1 MEKGKKATKQ
11 KGLLFVLSGPSGAGK
26 DAVLHRMEE
35 LSFPFHRVVT
45 VTTRPQRPGEKYGV
59 DYYFTSEAQFQQMVQ
74 RGELLERAEVY
85 GRWYG
90 TPKQQVKEALDEGQD
105 VILRVDVQGAA
116 TVRSLMPEAVLIFLT
131 SPSMEYEER
140 LKQRQTESDGE
151 QRLRMGRVDG
161 EMKSLPLFDYMVVNH
176 QGDLDSAVSQIMA
189 IITAEKCRVNR
200 REVKLE

>member
-1 MEKGKKATKQ
+1 
-11 KGLLFVLSGPSGAGK
+11 
-26 DAVLHRMEE
+26 
-35 LSFPFHRVVT
+35 
-45 VTTRPQRPGEKYGV
+45 
-59 DYYFTSEAQFQQMVQ
+59 VQ

-90 TPKQQVKEALDEGQD
+90 TPKQQVKEALDDGKD

-116 TVRSLMPEAVLIFLT
+116 AVRSLMPEVVLIFLA
-131 SPSMEYEER
+131 SPSTEYEER
-140 LKQRQTESDGE
+140 LRQRQTESNGE

-176 QGDLDSAVSQIMA
+176 QGDLDSAASQIMA

>member
-1 MEKGKKATKQ
+1 VERKKKEPRQT
-11 KGLLFVLSGPSGAGK
+11 GLLFVLSGPSGAGK
-26 DAVLHRMEE
+26 DAVLHRMKE
-35 LSFPFHRVVT
+35 LSFPFYRVVT
-45 VTTRPQRPGEKYGV
+45 VTTRPQRPGEKDGV
-59 DYYFTSEAQFQQMVQ
+59 DYRFASEPEFQEMVQ

-116 TVRSLMPEAVLIFLT
+116 TIRSVMPEVVLIFLT
-131 SPSMEYEER
+131 SPSTEYEER
-140 LKQRQTESDGE
+140 LKQRQTESDDE
-151 QRLRMGRVDG
+151 RRLRTGRIDG

-189 IITAEKCRVNR
+189 IVTAEKCRVNR
-200 REVKLE
+200 CLVKLE